1 MRIFILEDD
10 HERIELF
17 RELVIG
23 HELTIAEDAAT
34 AIAILGSDSGFDLFM
49 LDHDLGNRQMVSNDD
64 KNTGSEVVRWIVQ
77 SSMKCPTTIIHSYNP
92 DGAESMF
99 NALKKHGVDCHMIKF
114 YDVAMRL
121 RKGTLFA

>member
-17 RELVIG
+17 RKFLFDQD
-23 HELTIAEDAAT
+23 LTIAEDAID
-34 AIAILGSDSGFDLFM
+34 AIAILSNNKFDLLM
-49 LDHDLGNRQMVSNDD
+49 LDHDLGNRQMVSSDD

-77 SSMKCPTTIIHSYNP
+77 SGMKCPTTIIHSYNP